1 MSCWWSFCRS
11 ERWRKGVLCVIMRQH
26 HTMSAIQRMIEMT
39 ATSVTLQLPE
49 HLFMRL
55 QHAAQGM
62 RQPLDEVL
70 VRAVEVGS
78 PPMWDDVPAAF
89 QADLAA
95 LDRLDDE
102 SLWRVAGS
110 TQTGLDWKHY
120 QTLLDK
126 NADGSLTADERIEL
140 ADLRTEADRFMLRK
154 AHAAA
159 LLRWRGHQ
167 IPPARLL

>member
-1 MSCWWSFCRS
+1 
-11 ERWRKGVLCVIMRQH
+11 
-26 HTMSAIQRMIEMT
+26 MT

-49 HLFMRL
+49 YLYVRL
-55 QHAAQGM
+55 QHAAQAM
-62 RQPLDEVL
+62 RQPLNEVL

-78 PPMWDDVPAAF
+78 PPVWDDVPTAF

-102 SLWRVAGS
+102 SLWRVARS
-110 TQTGLDWKHY
+110 TQLGQDASRY
-120 QTLLDK
+120 QELLEK
-126 NADGSLTADERIEL
+126 NANGTITAGERAEL
-140 ADLRTEADRFMLRK
+140 ADLRVEADRFTLRK

-167 IPPARLL
+167 CFPEVNHDT

>member
-1 MSCWWSFCRS
+1 
-11 ERWRKGVLCVIMRQH
+11 
-26 HTMSAIQRMIEMT
+26 MIEMT

-49 HLFMRL
+49 YLYVRL
-55 QHAAQGM
+55 QHAAQAM
-62 RQPLDEVL
+62 RQPLNEVL

-78 PPMWDDVPAAF
+78 PPVWDDVPAAF

-102 SLWRVAGS
+102 SLWRVARS
-110 TQTGLDWKHY
+110 TQLDQDASRY
-120 QTLLDK
+120 QDLLDK
-126 NADGSLTADERIEL
+126 NANGIITAGERAELT
-140 ADLRTEADRFMLRK
+140 DLRIEADRFILRK

-167 IPPARLL
+167 VPPTNLS

>member
-1 MSCWWSFCRS
+1 
-11 ERWRKGVLCVIMRQH
+11 
-26 HTMSAIQRMIEMT
+26 MT

-49 HLFMRL
+49 YLFVRL
-55 QHAAQGM
+55 QHAAQAM

-78 PPMWDDVPAAF
+78 PRIWDDAPAAF

-95 LDRLDDE
+95 IDKLDDE
-102 SLWRVAGS
+102 SLWRIARS
-110 TQTGLDWKHY
+110 KQTGQDWTRYHA
-120 QTLLDK
+120 LLES
-126 NADGSLTADERIEL
+126 NAAGAISAEERAELTR
-140 ADLRTEADRFMLRK
+140 LRTEADRFMLRK

-167 IPPARLL
+167 IPPAGAL

>member
-1 MSCWWSFCRS
+1 
-11 ERWRKGVLCVIMRQH
+11 
-26 HTMSAIQRMIEMT
+26 MT

-49 HLFMRL
+49 YLFVRL
-55 QHAAQGM
+55 QHAAQAM

-78 PPMWDDVPAAF
+78 PPIWDDVPAAF

-95 LDRLDDE
+95 LDKLDDE
-102 SLWRVAGS
+102 SLWRIARS
-110 TQTGLDWKHY
+110 KQTGQDWTRYHA
-120 QTLLDK
+120 LLES
-126 NADGSLTADERIEL
+126 NAAGAISAEERAELTR
-140 ADLRTEADRFMLRK
+140 LRTEADRFMLRK

-167 IPPARLL
+167 IPPAGAL

>member
-1 MSCWWSFCRS
+1 M
-11 ERWRKGVLCVIMRQH
+11 
-26 HTMSAIQRMIEMT
+26 A

-49 HLFMRL
+49 YLYVRL
-55 QHAAQGM
+55 QHAAQAM
-62 RQPLDEVL
+62 RQPLNEVL

-78 PPMWDDVPAAF
+78 PPVWDDVPAAF

-102 SLWRVAGS
+102 SLWRVARS
-110 TQTGLDWKHY
+110 TQVDKEGSRY
-120 QTLLDK
+120 QELVDK
-126 NADGSLTADERIEL
+126 NANGTIAAGERAELT
-140 ADLRTEADRFMLRK
+140 DLRNEADRFMLRR

-167 IPPARLL
+167 VPPINLS